1 MTKEIGVVVDA
12 RTRLADDVV
21 EFVLRP
27 ADGGELPAWEPGAHV
42 DIEADGAGGD
52 RLVRQYSLCGDPAE
66 RTAYRIAVLRQ
77 PAGRGGSA
85 WLHDRVVVGD
95 KLTLRGPR
103 NHFPLE
109 EASSYLFLA
118 GGIGITPLLAMARRV
133 AAAGAEWSIHYGGRS
148 RAAMAYR
155 ETLADVAR
163 GRLTLVPQDES
174 GLIDL
179 AAALDTVPP
188 GTVVYCCG
196 PEPLLSAAE
205 AVCAARG
212 LQLRTERFAPKNADP
227 DAVDNAFTVA
237 IASTGSE
244 YVVPADRTV
253 VDVLLEAGVDILTS
267 CEEGTCGT
275 CETTVVAGVPDHRDS
290 VLTDE
295 EQSAGDRFLPCVS
308 RCLGSRLVLDL

>member
-1 MTKEIGVVVDA
+1 MTDEIDVVVDA

-27 ADGGELPAWEPGAHV
+27 VAGGALPAWEPGAHIDVEVGDV
-42 DIEADGAGGD
+42 DGD
-52 RLVRQYSLCGDPAE
+52 RLVRQYSLCGDPAD

-95 KLTLRGPR
+95 KLSVRGPR

-109 EASSYLFLA
+109 EAPGYLFLA

-133 AAAGAEWSIHYGGRS
+133 AAGRAEWSIHYGGRS

-155 ETLADVAR
+155 EVLADVAG

-179 AAALDTVPP
+179 TAALDAVPP

-196 PEPLLSAAE
+196 PESLLAAAE
-205 AVCAARG
+205 AACAARG
-212 LQLRTERFAPKNADP
+212 LRLRTERFAPKDVDP
-227 DAVDNAFTVA
+227 AAVDRAFTVT
-237 IASTGSE
+237 IASSGSE
-244 YVVPADRTV
+244 YFVPADRTI
-253 VDVLLEAGVDILTS
+253 VDVLLAAGVDILTS

-295 EQSAGDRFLPCVS
+295 EQAAGDRLLPCVS

>member
-1 MTKEIGVVVDA
+1 MDEIGVAVDA

-27 ADGGELPAWEPGAHV
+27 VAGGELPTWEPGAHV
-42 DIEADGAGGD
+42 DVQIDGAGGEP
-52 RLVRQYSLCGDPAE
+52 LVRQYSLCGDPAD

-77 PAGRGGSA
+77 QAGRGGSA

-95 KLTLRGPR
+95 KLLLRGPR

-109 EASSYLFLA
+109 EASGHLFLA
-118 GGIGITPLLAMARRV
+118 GGIGVTPLLAMVRRV
-133 AAAGAEWSIHYGGRS
+133 AAGGAAWSMHYGGRS

-155 ETLADVAR
+155 EALAEVPG
-163 GRLTLVPQDES
+163 GRLTVVPRDES

-179 AAALDTVPP
+179 AAALDAVPAD
-188 GTVVYCCG
+188 TVVYCCG
-196 PEPLLSAAE
+196 PEPLLAAAE
-205 AVCAARG
+205 AACASRG
-212 LQLRTERFAPKNADP
+212 FRLRTERFAPRDGDP
-227 DAVDNAFTVA
+227 TAEDRAFTVE
-237 IASTGSE
+237 IASTGAE
-244 YVVPADRTV
+244 VFVPAGRSI
-253 VDVLLEAGVDILTS
+253 VDVLVEAGVDVLTS

-275 CETTVVAGVPDHRDS
+275 CETPVLSGVPDHRDS

-295 EQSAGDRFLPCVS
+295 ERAAGDRLLPCVS